1 MKDEVVVEEEEERK
15 ETKSF
20 LMQQQQQLQQE
31 EEEDDDEEE
40 EEEKQ
45 ETTTSSLPIPQQQLE
60 EVGSSSLSSS
70 ISSATPTS
78 SFTFTTLFKY
88 SFYLLLLCIL
98 LQQIAWYSFYQLF
111 NTPMDPIV
119 GLIRPQPHRPLLLQ
133 HFYKSKRIL
142 VVGGTRGIGRGVSM
156 ALASQG
162 ASVTIV
168 GSTKT
173 TGEATV
179 SMLREQHR
187 VHSSQ
192 SFEYVYGDLETNIGV
207 LRLALNLHLAHGEF
221 DAVVMTSSRY
231 PNVKR
236 PTNINGHDRTI
247 FISVMA
253 RFLLIRRMSDTRL
266 LTTGARIISIYAST
280 KNDLEAPVDHIMK
293 KILMKNKLFDGSIKS
308 FQEILGTASLAHD
321 ILIATTAAKYKVR
334 HCHLFL
340 YIYSLGLYREAVLV
354 VLHQI
359 FYVNLTYITFFM
371 DSLFFFFFFTKN
383 ARV

>member
-1 MKDEVVVEEEEERK
+1 
-15 ETKSF
+15 
-20 LMQQQQQLQQE
+20 
-31 EEEDDDEEE
+31 
-40 EEEKQ
+40 
-45 ETTTSSLPIPQQQLE
+45 
-60 EVGSSSLSSS
+60 
-70 ISSATPTS
+70 
-78 SFTFTTLFKY
+78 
-88 SFYLLLLCIL
+88 
-98 LQQIAWYSFYQLF
+98 
-111 NTPMDPIV
+111 MDPIV

-133 HFYKSKRIL
+133 HFYKSRRIL

-207 LRLALNLHLAHGEF
+207 LKLALKLHLAHGEF

-280 KNDLEAPVDHIMK
+280 KKDLEAPVDNIMK
-293 KILMKNKLFDGSIKS
+293 KILMKKKLFDGSINS
-308 FQEILGTASLAHD
+308 FKEILGTASLAHD

-334 HCHLFL
+334 DIV
-340 YIYSLGLYREAVLV
+340 IYFFFGLYRGKYWESIENIL
-354 VLHQI
+354 
-359 FYVNLTYITFFM
+359 
-371 DSLFFFFFFTKN
+371 
-383 ARV
+383 